1 MDYRASMER
10 NEIVN
15 DLNAISRDLEQVAE
29 ELRRIK
35 GVGAEYCAEQLI
47 QISQKYNK
55 VRQNLYRL

>member
-1 MDYRASMER
+1 MER
-10 NEIVN
+10 NEIVSE
-15 DLNAISRDLEQVAE
+15 LNAISRDLEQVSE